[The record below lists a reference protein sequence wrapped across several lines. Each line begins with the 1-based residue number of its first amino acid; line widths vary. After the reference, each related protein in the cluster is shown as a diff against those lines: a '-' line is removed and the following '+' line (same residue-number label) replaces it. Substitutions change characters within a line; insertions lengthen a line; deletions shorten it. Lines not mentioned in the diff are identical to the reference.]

1 MVIVRRGIETNT
13 LKTPL
18 FFKGDLSADYDAIMD
33 FLDKKFDKPDY
44 YAAGISMGANLLCR
58 YVEIQGENCRFKA

>member
-1 MVIVRRGIETNT
+1 MVRRGLETNT
-13 LKTPL
+13 LTTPIFLNNDLTNDFAVL
-18 FFKGDLSADYDAIMD
+18 FE